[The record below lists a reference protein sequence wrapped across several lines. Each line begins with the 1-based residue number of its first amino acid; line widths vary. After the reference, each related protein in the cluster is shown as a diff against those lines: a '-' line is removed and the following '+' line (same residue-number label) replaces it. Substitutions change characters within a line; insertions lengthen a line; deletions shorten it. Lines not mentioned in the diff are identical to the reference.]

1 MLVPAGTPPPIVDF
15 LYREM
20 MKVMQAD
27 DVKQKLGNAG
37 LEVVANTPQE
47 FAFVIKEDGAKW
59 GKVVKDAG
67 IKLE

>member
-1 MLVPAGTPPPIVDF
+1 MRT
-15 LYREM
+15 E
-20 MKVMQAD
+20 

-47 FAFVIKEDGAKW
+47 FATVIKEDGAKW

>member
-1 MLVPAGTPPPIVDF
+1 MLVPAGTPQPIVDF
-15 LYREM
+15 LYREL
-20 MKVMQAD
+20 MKVMQTE

-37 LEVVANTPQE
+37 LEVSPTRQPSSPRHQGGRREV
-47 FAFVIKEDGAKW
+47 

>member
-1 MLVPAGTPPPIVDF
+1 MLVPAGTPQPIVDF
-15 LYREM
+15 LYREL
-20 MKVMQAD
+20 MKVMQTE

-37 LEVVANTPQE
+37 LEVVGDTPAE
-47 FAFVIKEDGAKW
+47 FAAVIKVEGAKW